1 MIAAQEAYHVAEALG
16 VARIAVSPC
25 LIPYTV
31 PSHFEGW
38 FKKALP
44 SMYAELQTASM
55 SPPSPAG
62 ATAATGGG
70 DGART
75 QRRRCNMPASYAE
88 VDVRVD
94 GAHSQHTAF
103 HLPLA
108 YPPVVY
114 ILRDFVNNI
123 STGCGL
129 CFKPGAGA
137 AGASKRWA
145 CHVCRS
151 L

>member
-31 PSHFEGW
+31 PSHFEAW

-44 SMYAELQTASM
+44 SMYAELQTAST

-62 ATAATGGG
+62 AAGAAAAAAGGG
-70 DGART
+70 ACSHS
-75 QRRRCNMPASYAE
+75 QRCNMPASYAE

-94 GAHSQHTAF
+94 GVHSQHTAF
-103 HLPLA
+103 HPPLA

-114 ILRDFVNNI
+114 MLRDLLTTSALDVG
-123 STGCGL
+123 SVSSQALGPL
-129 CFKPGAGA
+129 A
-137 AGASKRWA
+137 
-145 CHVCRS
+145 
-151 L
+151 

>member
-31 PSHFEGW
+31 PSHFEAW

-44 SMYAELQTASM
+44 SMYAELQIAST

-62 ATAATGGG
+62 AAAAAAGG
-70 DGART
+70 GART
-75 QRRRCNMPASYAE
+75 HSQRCNMPASYAE
-88 VDVRVD
+88 VDVRMD

-103 HLPLA
+103 HPPLA
-108 YPPVVY
+108 YPPVVNM
-114 ILRDFVNNI
+114 LRDLLTTSALDVG
-123 STGCGL
+123 SVSSQALGL
-129 CFKPGAGA
+129 LA
-137 AGASKRWA
+137 
-145 CHVCRS
+145 
-151 L
+151 